1 MAESKL
7 PPMDRHGRILAT
19 DGKGN
24 FRYMGEVEIRQN
36 PDWRRATGTTT
47 KAAARPE
54 PPAPPV
60 DESNEEGQGQEAAAP
75 VEEDAPE
82 VKLPTIPQMIERI
95 KQATN
100 EEELAEAVGSD
111 TRPAV
116 LRARDKR
123 RDDLRHAA
131 VDGGAKKTAKKA
143 AKKTTAK
150 KASSKR
156 TTRTN

>member
-54 PPAPPV
+54 PPPPPV
-60 DESNEEGQGQEAAAP
+60 EESNEAQDSAGH